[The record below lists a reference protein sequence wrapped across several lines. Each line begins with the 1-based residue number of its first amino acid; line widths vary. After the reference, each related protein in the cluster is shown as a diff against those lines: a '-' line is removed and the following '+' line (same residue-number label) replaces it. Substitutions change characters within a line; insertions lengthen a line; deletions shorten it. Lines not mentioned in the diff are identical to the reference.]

1 MGGQRKVYGENKRG
15 GEMKRSVSIYLRR
28 DDCGSCGRW
37 LSVKINIWMQ
47 NRKCNIQSTQLREIQ
62 KRRSL
67 IVFKT
72 KKKIS
77 FMSPNKC
84 KKKIRM

>member
-1 MGGQRKVYGENKRG
+1 MGGQRKVYG

-47 NRKCNIQSTQLREIQ
+47 NRKHNIQSTQLREIQ
-62 KRRSL
+62 KRGSL

-84 KKKIRM
+84 IQKIRL